1 MVCLYNFLPR
11 KKYFPRKVADKKEK
25 LKFGWEMR
33 PIMKPTCFAYANEYN
48 SALTSRTLLIRNLYN
63 NSIIR

>member
-33 PIMKPTCFAYANEYN
+33 PIMKPTCFAYAM
-48 SALTSRTLLIRNLYN
+48 
-63 NSIIR
+63 SIIVLLPHEPY

>member
-25 LKFGWEMR
+25 LKFGWEIIFSSEGG
-33 PIMKPTCFAYANEYN
+33 PIMKPTCFAYPM
-48 SALTSRTLLIRNLYN
+48 
-63 NSIIR
+63 SIIVLLPHEPY

>member
-11 KKYFPRKVADKKEK
+11 KKYFPRKVADQKEK

-33 PIMKPTCFAYANEYN
+33 PIMKPTCFAYAM
-48 SALTSRTLLIRNLYN
+48 SIIVLLRNLHN